1 MKYRNTVLREG
12 CIDMFEHIRKFL
24 DEFENT
30 FSELSHRSYDKL
42 TNEEKN
48 IFEYSDMHL
57 AEALMKDWGS
67 SDIVAKIILIKK
79 GNE

>member
-1 MKYRNTVLREG
+1 
-12 CIDMFEHIRKFL
+12 MFEHIRKFL

-30 FSELSHRSYDKL
+30 FSDAMHRSNDKL

-48 IFEYSDMHL
+48 IFEYADIHL

-67 SDIVAKIILIKK
+67 SDIVAKIILIKE
-79 GNE
+79 GDE

>member
-1 MKYRNTVLREG
+1 
-12 CIDMFEHIRKFL
+12 MFEHIRKFL

-30 FSELSHRSYDKL
+30 FNELSHRSYDKL

-48 IFEYSDMHL
+48 ILEYADMHL

-79 GNE
+79 GNESNEY